1 MNKSLKDLKQKLYQ
15 CRYCGLTK
23 GTYTGA
29 LPMGQ
34 CPARKKH
41 RVYLKSRF
49 HLPSSHFLMVTISVF
64 QRENRNFVCI
74 LGINITYFSCRK

>member
-34 CPARKKH
+34 CPARKKPK
-41 RVYLKSRF
+41 V
-49 HLPSSHFLMVTISVF
+49 
-64 QRENRNFVCI
+64 
-74 LGINITYFSCRK
+74 GIAPHSWKKVN